1 MAEEGQS
8 DKMVSDIKVYMKQRC
23 VMEFLYGEKIEPT
36 DILQSLLNTYGDQTE
51 DVSTVRQCILH
62 FSCGKSESGSS
73 LLMQIFTSIGMQAF
87 FHHWQKCIANKS
99 DYAEKQCLVAGNF
112 LC

>member
-1 MAEEGQS
+1 M
-8 DKMVSDIKVYMKQRC
+8 
-23 VMEFLYGEKIEPT
+23 EKICVTELLHAKIMVPT